1 MKSEQEEIE
10 INSGE
15 VLLSMLEKI
24 CFVRGLPNMSRNS
37 MSVYVL
43 KLISLRK
50 SGSFAV
56 FIDFQTR
63 KI

>member
-15 VLLSMLEKI
+15 VLLSMFEKI
-24 CFVRGLPNMSRNS
+24 CFVRGLPNMIRNS
-37 MSVYVL
+37 MSVVL

-50 SGSFAV
+50 SGSFSV
-56 FIDFQTR
+56 SIDSQIR